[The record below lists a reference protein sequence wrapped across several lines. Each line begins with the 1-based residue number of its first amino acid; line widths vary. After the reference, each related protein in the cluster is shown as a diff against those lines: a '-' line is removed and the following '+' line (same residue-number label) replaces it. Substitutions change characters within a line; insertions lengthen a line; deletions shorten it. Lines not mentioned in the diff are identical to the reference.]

1 MGLQPV
7 DYQVNI
13 NTDSVRKLA
22 ELLLGGNHES
32 FSDIREKLRL
42 DENSIVLCISTEGDT
57 DKKITIIF

>member
-1 MGLQPV
+1 M